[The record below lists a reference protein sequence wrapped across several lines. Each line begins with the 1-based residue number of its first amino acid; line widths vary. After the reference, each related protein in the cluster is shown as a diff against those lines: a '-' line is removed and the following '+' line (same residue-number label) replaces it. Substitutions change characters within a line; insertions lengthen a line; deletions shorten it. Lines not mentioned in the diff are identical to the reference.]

1 MLNRSPISQRFGSIP
16 SCAGLMTRLALAHAQ
31 CGGINLPPLLRR
43 VGLKLRDLE
52 DESIPISVTTQINY
66 LNSVAA
72 AMADN
77 LLGFHV
83 ALNMD
88 LRRTGFLYY
97 VAASADVLGDG
108 LLNIARYARSVNEGV
123 EPRVEIGKTLRIG
136 LAFSGVARRS
146 DRHQIEAWIVALVR
160 FCREMT
166 GNSVRPVHVRLM
178 HQRLAESGE
187 FDRFLGR
194 AAQFGAA
201 LDEVVFA
208 RGAANLPIVS
218 ADPYLNK
225 LLIEHCEHVIASR
238 KVSTGAL
245 RVRVENAIAALL
257 PHGQARVDIV
267 AKKLGVGSRTLRR
280 RLSDEGVTFA
290 GILQEFRMELAERYI
305 AERNLSISRIAWLL
319 GYTEVSAFSHA
330 FRRWT
335 GRTPRVHRSS
345 RRIPGA

>member
-1 MLNRSPISQRFGSIP
+1 
-16 SCAGLMTRLALAHAQ
+16 
-31 CGGINLPPLLRR
+31 
-43 VGLKLRDLE
+43 
-52 DESIPISVTTQINY
+52 
-66 LNSVAA
+66 
-72 AMADN
+72 MADN